1 MNRGDVRM
9 NVGAYTRRSEGFFSV
24 VADSRSYW
32 RVLYLLLSYPLGL
45 FYFVFLLTGIALGA
59 GLVIIGIGILILAL
73 TLTACRKLAA
83 FEREL
88 AVRWL
93 GIEIPPAAPEAAPA
107 AGFWQRF
114 KARLADPATWK
125 SLAFLFAKFP
135 FGIFAFVITVIL
147 TSLTLGLLTAPLTF
161 RLGSI
166 NSGSWP
172 PTAEAALL
180 CSVLGAGLGVVSL
193 HILNG
198 VALLWGVFARWSLGG
213 SHKPGGP
220 VVIP

>member
-1 MNRGDVRM
+1 M
-9 NVGAYTRRSEGFFSV
+9 NVRAVAGQSEGFFSV
-24 VADSRSYW
+24 VADSQSYW

-59 GLVIIGIGILILAL
+59 GLVIIGIGIVILAL
-73 TLTACRKLAA
+73 TLAACRKLAA

-93 GIEIPPAAPEAAPA
+93 GIEIPPAAPEASPA
-107 AGFWQRF
+107 AGFWRRF

-135 FGIFAFVITVIL
+135 FGIFAFIITVIL
-147 TSLTLGLLTAPLTF
+147 TSLTFALLTAPLTY

-166 NSGSWP
+166 NTGSWP
-172 PTAEAALL
+172 LGTAEGALL

-198 VALLWGVFARWSLGG
+198 VALLWGVFARWMLGG
-213 SHKPGGP
+213 LHKPGGP

>member
-1 MNRGDVRM
+1 M
-9 NVGAYTRRSEGFFSV
+9 NVRAYAGRSDGFFSV

-32 RVLYLLLSYPLGL
+32 RILYLLLSYPLGL
-45 FYFVFLLTGIALGA
+45 FYFVFLLTGILLGC
-59 GLVIIGIGILILAL
+59 GLLIIGIGIVILAL
-73 TLTACRKLAA
+73 TMTAWRKFAA

-93 GIEIPPAAPEAAPA
+93 GIAIPPASPEPAPA
-107 AGFWQRF
+107 AGFWRRF
-114 KARLADPATWK
+114 KTRLADPATWK

-147 TSLTLGLLTAPLTF
+147 TSFTLALLTAPLTY

-166 NSGSWP
+166 HTSTWP
-172 PTAEAALL
+172 PTAEFALL

-198 VALLWGVFARWSLGG
+198 VALVWGVFARWMLGG
-213 SHKPGGP
+213 VQKPGRP

>member
-1 MNRGDVRM
+1 M
-9 NVGAYTRRSEGFFSV
+9 NVRAYARRSDGFFGV

-32 RVLYLLLSYPLGL
+32 RVLYLLVSFPLGQ
-45 FYFVFLLTGIALGA
+45 FYFVFLMTGIALGCS
-59 GLVIIGIGILILAL
+59 LLIIGIGIVILAL
-73 TLTACRKLAA
+73 TMTAWRKLAV

-93 GIEIPPAAPEAAPA
+93 AIEIPPASPEAAPA
-107 AGFWQRF
+107 AGFWRRF
-114 KARLADPATWK
+114 KTRLADPATWK
-125 SLAFLFAKFP
+125 SLAFLLAMFP

-147 TSLTLGLLTAPLTF
+147 ASFTLALLTAPLTYRF
-161 RLGSI
+161 GSF
-166 NSGSWP
+166 NTGTWP
-172 PTAEAALL
+172 PTAEFALL

-198 VALLWGVFARWSLGG
+198 VALLWGVFARWMLGG
-213 SHKPGGP
+213 VQKPGGP

>member
-1 MNRGDVRM
+1 MNARAEAM
-9 NVGAYTRRSEGFFSV
+9 RSEGFFSV
-24 VADSRSYW
+24 VADRQSYW
-32 RVLYLLLSYPLGL
+32 RVLYLVLSYPLGL

-59 GLVIIGIGILILAL
+59 GLIIIGIGILILAL

-93 GIEIPPAAPEAAPA
+93 GIEIPPASPEAAPA

-135 FGIFAFVITVIL
+135 FGVFAFVITVVL
-147 TSLTLGLLTAPLTF
+147 TSVTLGLLTAPLAF
-161 RLGSI
+161 RFGSI
-166 NSGSWP
+166 DSGPWP
-172 PTAEAALL
+172 SGTAEAALL

-193 HILNG
+193 HILNR
-198 VALLWGVFARWSLGG
+198 VALLWGVFARWMLGG
-213 SHKPGGP
+213 LHKPGGP

>member
-1 MNRGDVRM
+1 MNCGDVRM
-9 NVGAYTRRSEGFFSV
+9 NVRAYAGRSEGFFGV

-45 FYFVFLLTGIALGA
+45 FYFVFLLTGIALGC
-59 GLVIIGIGILILAL
+59 GLLIIGIGIVILAL
-73 TLTACRKLAA
+73 TMTAWRKLAV

-93 GIEIPPAAPEAAPA
+93 AIEIPPASPEAAPA
-107 AGFWQRF
+107 AGFWRRF
-114 KARLADPATWK
+114 KTRLADPATWK
-125 SLAFLFAKFP
+125 SLAFLLAKFP
-135 FGIFAFVITVIL
+135 FGIFAFVITIIL
-147 TSLTLGLLTAPLTF
+147 ASFTLALLTAPLTYRF
-161 RLGSI
+161 GSF
-166 NSGSWP
+166 STGSWP
-172 PTAEAALL
+172 PTAEFALL

-198 VALLWGVFARWSLGG
+198 VALLWGVFARWMLGG
-213 SHKPGGP
+213 VRKPGGP